1 MPYSPPNTFTTKLVA
16 SEFSGNS
23 DALRVYLHE
32 GIPTGD
38 IAAADQFQTRHIV
51 GPPLYDPTSGIQHG
65 VTGHQGGLVST
76 SSLTRL
82 TFTSQQHQRR
92 RRQLLGADPA
102 HVSENRSAAPV

>member
-38 IAAADQFQTRHIV
+38 IAAADQFETRHIV
-51 GPPLYDPTSGIQHG
+51 GPPLYDPTSGACS
-65 VTGHQGGLVST
+65 TGSRGIRGD
-76 SSLTRL
+76 SSA
-82 TFTSQQHQRR
+82 RR
-92 RRQLLGADPA
+92 A
-102 HVSENRSAAPV
+102 